1 VSETAAAAAGGRPPV
16 RLGIALLV
24 LVVGATA
31 AACDRTSKSHTAAGR
46 RPPPAVSGA
55 TPTSAPAPGQG
66 PDGLFSV
73 IPGVV
78 RRLQPSVVTI
88 LTDNGLGSGVIWSSD
103 GIVVTAD
110 HVVAGQSSVRVAFA
124 DGQRVAATV
133 QAADPITDVAVVK
146 AQRQGLPPARF
157 ADELPP
163 VGALAIAIGSPLGF
177 EETVTAGIISGT
189 QRSIPGSGQRTES
202 LVDLLQ
208 TDAPISPGNSGGAL
222 VDAGG
227 SVIGL
232 NEAYIPPSAGAV
244 SIGFAIPASTVRDV
258 VGQLLRTGHAR
269 HAYLGLQL
277 GELTPEIAAELQRT
291 TGALVLDVV
300 AGGPA
305 ARAGLQ
311 PGDVIVRFDDTRIAT
326 VEDVLAALRGH
337 QPGDTVTLTYDRN
350 GKQAQAAVTLSERPA
365 PP

>member
-1 VSETAAAAAGGRPPV
+1 
-16 RLGIALLV
+16 
-24 LVVGATA
+24 
-31 AACDRTSKSHTAAGR
+31 
-46 RPPPAVSGA
+46 
-55 TPTSAPAPGQG
+55 
-66 PDGLFSV
+66 
-73 IPGVV
+73 
-78 RRLQPSVVTI
+78 
-88 LTDNGLGSGVIWSSD
+88 
-103 GIVVTAD
+103 
-110 HVVAGQSSVRVAFA
+110 
-124 DGQRVAATV
+124 V

-277 GELTPEIAAELQRT
+277 GELTPEIAAALQRT

-365 PP
+365 QP